1 MKKAALIILTLL
13 VLAVGGVS
21 AYVAMIDWN
30 EHKDKIA
37 EQISDVSGKLVAFE
51 GPVSFKIFPT
61 PDLIA
66 SNIKVY
72 SNEAGHQDTP
82 LATIDKLVAKLDLW
96 ALLKGNFEVKMMSL
110 VNPKIFMEVDN
121 NGRLNWQSSITE
133 EQKLSLDNIEITLD
147 SVLLEKATLNF
158 VNTKH
163 DIDITLENLN
173 AEIIAPSIFG
183 PYRIEGSYI
192 KDNNPE
198 GFALSLGRFSESFAT
213 SVNFVLNH
221 PTSETFVRFDGSV
234 LLKNDAINGDVIIES
249 KKPVDFLNKNFKD
262 FQLGAEYDYPF
273 ALSLQADTNKT
284 KIALSNI
291 VVKYGSTA
299 GAGNILV
306 PLDPDYIVDED
317 APKRRR
323 AEIGFEMTDLDLAPI
338 ASALKSVFQKYS
350 AEGAVYNPQLKFD
363 FIADLKAINTL
374 YKGQTLK
381 NFNLSV
387 DYLDNELKIR
397 NLSASLPGDTEFKLK
412 GDVFSDKDVLTYS
425 VQPEYTT
432 NDLQKLLAWLGYE
445 VTPVTQA
452 TYKRSAGDATV
463 EGTLKTVR
471 IAPFNL
477 SIDKSVFGGSLGIIT
492 GERINAFL
500 AISAD
505 SVNFDNYIPA
515 LPETEKEKSLPDR
528 INYRFSK
535 LGFLNDF
542 DFRIMGSL
550 GLGIYEG
557 IPFENSQFD
566 MDVAQGLL
574 TISKLEIGSVAN
586 ASVNATGKLR
596 GLGSAVQFENLKYG
610 VETRDFA
617 SFLNKFA
624 LPLPDVNLKK
634 LKNFSSTGIVSGS
647 PTLMAM
653 KAVSKL
659 EYLDFVFGGRVGKQN
674 EKWVLNGNVEA
685 RAPDFV
691 QMVNDFNFDY
701 KPKTFSLGLFALT
714 GKLAGM
720 SDYISLSDVNL
731 FVGSNNFKG
740 SLTVDKRLAR
750 PSIKADLDINKFELD
765 RFVYNNA
772 SNIANNA
779 VVFRSNDTE
788 NVDFIARP
796 KLDKDKIN
804 YDFYKTFDLSG
815 NFKIGVLSY
824 KAEDLK
830 KVAFGASL
838 KEGVLALN
846 DFAAEY
852 NGGSVNGSL
861 ELAFVETPQLKGN
874 LNFKNQN
881 MSDKTW
887 SGKKYG
893 IKSGVLDSQITFA
906 MDATSAEDMLTSLNA
921 EVLYNITSPKVKGWN
936 LAAIAEDLRQR
947 EYSDGLAT
955 LATENLQQGETLFQS
970 AKGKVKVVNAD
981 YVFENALF
989 EAQGWRLDMTDKG
1002 NLNLWDMDA
1011 QFVFTVLDSK
1021 VKPLKF
1027 TLSGPMIAP
1036 ELAVDV
1042 KDITDVYDA
1051 HWEKVAADKKAAE
1064 EARKAKLKSLMDA
1077 QQNYAKNIQQRLF
1090 NEVIPELEAKRKLTQ
1105 TPEILAKYQEIDD
1118 RIKEISK
1125 GLDEIIVQGTIP
1137 EFDESLPKTL
1147 SEKNTILDEKS
1158 AGFKNEI
1165 LAVYAQDVKQ
1175 RIKEFY
1181 NKITDNYNQS
1191 KEDVSKYRDE
1201 YGTFAQRLVMIKTM
1215 LDIEQDD
1222 KVISLKKEI
1231 EDELL
1236 AIDAIN
1242 SQVVKDYIFMQNSQ
1256 DLAQLEDYAKKI
1268 ADLEKQTEED
1278 LEQLNEKID
1287 ELFKYSEEIT
1297 KAEEKAYEEKLKQE
1311 EIKKKLEENTGKIS
1325 GVGGKDIMVTRN
1337 IQEIEAMEKAKENE
1351 DIPVLDFSGKQP
1363 SGIVTKPNVTLETQ
1377 DDGNEKIWNEV
1388 EAVGRQLSEVLPE
1401 EETNEIIDKNVNELS
1416 LQEEKPE
1423 GEILEKQVEDKPLLV
1438 PAGSLLREVTGEIS
1452 KASGKIIRV
1461 ED

>member
-1 MKKAALIILTLL
+1 MKKAVLIILAL
-13 VLAVGGVS
+13 VVLFVGGVS

-37 EQISDVSGKLVAFE
+37 EQISDVSGKLVVFE

-158 VNTKH
+158 VNAKH
-163 DIDITLENLN
+163 DIDVTLENLN
-173 AEIIAPSIFG
+173 AEVIAPSIFG

-249 KKPVDFLNKNFKD
+249 KRPVDFLNKNFKD
-262 FQLGAEYDYPF
+262 LQLGSEYDYPF

-306 PLDPDYIVDED
+306 PLDPDYVVDENT
-317 APKRRR
+317 PKRRR

-363 FIADLKAINTL
+363 FIADVKSINTL

-397 NLSASLPGDTEFKLK
+397 NLSASLPGDTEFKLS
-412 GDVFSDKDVLTYS
+412 GEVFSDDDVLTYS
-425 VQPEYTT
+425 LEPEYTT

-445 VTPVTQA
+445 VNPITQA

-463 EGTLKTVR
+463 EGTLKTVK

-500 AISAD
+500 EVNAD
-505 SVNFDNYIPA
+505 SINFDNYILS
-515 LPETEKEKSLPDR
+515 LPETEKEKSLTDR

-542 DFRIMGSL
+542 DFRLIGSL

-574 TISKLEIGSVAN
+574 TISKLEVGSVAN
-586 ASVNATGKLR
+586 ASVKATGKLS
-596 GLGSAVQFENLKYG
+596 GLGKALQFENLKYDL
-610 VETRDFA
+610 ETKDFT

-634 LKNFSSTGIVSGS
+634 LKNFSSKGIVSGT

-653 KAVSKL
+653 KTISKL
-659 EYLDFVFGGRVGKQN
+659 EYLDFVFGGQVRKKDGK
-674 EKWVLNGNVEA
+674 WMSVGNVDV

-691 QMVNDFNFDY
+691 QMVNDFNFNY
-701 KPKTFSLGLFALT
+701 KPKTFSLGLFTLT
-714 GKLAGM
+714 GVLAGT
-720 SDYISLSDVNL
+720 SEYVSLSNMNV
-731 FVGSNNFKG
+731 FVGTNNFKG
-740 SLTVDKRLAR
+740 NMVVDKSKAR
-750 PSIKADLDINKFELD
+750 PNITAELDINKFELD
-765 RFVYNNA
+765 RFVYNDVPNTG
-772 SNIANNA
+772 NNT
-779 VVFRSNDTE
+779 VIFRNNDVE
-788 NVDFIARP
+788 GAEFIARP
-796 KLDKDKIN
+796 NLDKDRIN
-804 YDFYKTFDLSG
+804 YDFYKGFDLNGS
-815 NFKIGVLSY
+815 FKIGSLSY
-824 KAEDLK
+824 KSEDFK
-830 KVAFGASL
+830 NAVFSASL
-838 KEGVLALN
+838 TDGVFALKN
-846 DFAAEY
+846 FAAEY
-852 NGGSVNGSL
+852 NGGQVNGSW
-861 ELAFVETPQLKGN
+861 ELAFVETPQISGK

-881 MSDKTW
+881 MSDRVW
-887 SGKKYG
+887 SGNKYG
-893 IKSGVLDSQITFA
+893 IRSGKLDAEMSFA
-906 MDATSAEDMLTSLNA
+906 TNASSVEDMLTGLNA
-921 EVLYNITSPKVKGWN
+921 DISYNVSSPKIKGWN
-936 LAAIAEDLRQR
+936 FSAISSDLMKRDK
-947 EYSDGLAT
+947 SDGLAKFVS
-955 LATENLQQGETLFQS
+955 ENLQQGETLFQS

-989 EAQGWRLDMTDKG
+989 EAPGWRLEMTDKG

-1011 QFVFTVLDSK
+1011 QFAFTMTDSK
-1021 VKPLKF
+1021 VNPLKF
-1027 TLSGPMIAP
+1027 ALTGAMMSP
-1036 ELAVDV
+1036 ELSVDV

-1051 HWEKVAADKKAAE
+1051 HWAKVAADKKAAE
-1064 EARKAKLKSLMDA
+1064 DARKAYLKSLMDT
-1077 QQNYAKNIQQRLF
+1077 QQNYAKSIQQRLF
-1090 NEVIPELEAKRKLTQ
+1090 KEFIPELEAKRKLTQ
-1105 TPEILAKYQEIDD
+1105 NPEILAKYQEIDNQ
-1118 RIKEISK
+1118 IKEVSK
-1125 GLDEIIVQGTIP
+1125 GLDEVIVQGTVP
-1137 EFDESLPKTL
+1137 EFDESLPKAL
-1147 SEKNTILDEKS
+1147 SEKNMALDEKS

-1165 LAVYAQDVKQ
+1165 LKIYAQDVKQ
-1175 RIKEFY
+1175 RINDFY
-1181 NKITDNYNQS
+1181 NKIVDNYNQS
-1191 KEDVSKYRDE
+1191 KEDVSSYRDR
-1201 YGTFAQRLVMIKTM
+1201 YGTFAQRLMMVKTM
-1215 LDIEQDD
+1215 FDIEQDD
-1222 KVISLKKEI
+1222 KVIALKKEI
-1231 EDELL
+1231 ENELL
-1236 AIDAIN
+1236 AIDAVN
-1242 SQVVKDYIFMQNSQ
+1242 SQVVKDYIFIQNSQ
-1256 DLAQLEDYAKKI
+1256 NLTQLEDYAKKI
-1268 ADLEKQTEED
+1268 EAFEKQTEDE
-1278 LEQLNEKID
+1278 LKKLNEKID
-1287 ELFKYSEEIT
+1287 ELFKYSEEVT

-1311 EIKKKLEENTGKIS
+1311 EIRKKLEENTGKIS
-1325 GVGGKDIMVTRN
+1325 GASGKDIMVTRN

-1363 SGIVTKPNVTLETQ
+1363 SGIVTKPNIVLETEEN
-1377 DDGNEKIWNEV
+1377 DSEKVWKEIEP
-1388 EAVGRQLSEVLPE
+1388 VGRQLPEV
-1401 EETNEIIDKNVNELS
+1401 ETKEIVTESVNELS
-1416 LQEEKPE
+1416 SQEKNTAEEK
-1423 GEILEKQVEDKPLLV
+1423 LEKQTEDKPLLV
-1438 PAGSLLREVTGEIS
+1438 PSGGLLRETMGEIS

>member
-1 MKKAALIILTLL
+1 MKKAVLIILALV

-173 AEIIAPSIFG
+173 AEVIAPSIFG

-249 KKPVDFLNKNFKD
+249 KKPVDFLNKNFKEL
-262 FQLGAEYDYPF
+262 QLGAEYDYPF

-306 PLDPDYIVDED
+306 PLDPDYVVDD
-317 APKRRR
+317 DTSKRRR
-323 AEIGFEMTDLDLAPI
+323 AEIGFEMTDLDLAPVE
-338 ASALKSVFQKYS
+338 AALKSAFQKYS
-350 AEGAVYNPQLKFD
+350 AEGAIYNPQLKFD

-397 NLSASLPGDTEFKLK
+397 NLSASLPGDTEFKLS
-412 GDVFSDKDVLTYS
+412 GDVFSDNDVLTYS
-425 VQPEYTT
+425 LDLEYTT

-445 VTPVTQA
+445 VNPITQA

-463 EGTLKTVR
+463 EGTLKTVK
-471 IAPFNL
+471 IAPFDV
-477 SIDKSVFGGSLGIIT
+477 SIDKSAFSGSLGIII
-492 GERINAFL
+492 GERMNAFMEVQ
-500 AISAD
+500 AD
-505 SVNFDNYIPA
+505 SVNFDNYIPS
-515 LPETEKEKSLPDR
+515 LPDTEKEKSMTDR
-528 INYRFSK
+528 INYRISK

-542 DFRIMGSL
+542 DFRLIGSL

-557 IPFENSQFD
+557 VPFENSQFD

-574 TISKLEIGSVAN
+574 TISKLEIGSMAN
-586 ASVNATGKLR
+586 ASVNVTGKLT
-596 GLGSAVQFENLKYG
+596 GLGKALQFENLKYEL
-610 VETRDFA
+610 ETRDFV

-624 LPLPDVNLKK
+624 LPLPDINLKK
-634 LKNFSSTGIVSGS
+634 LKNFNSKGIVSGT

-659 EYLDFVFGGRVGKQN
+659 EYLDFVFGGQAGKRN
-674 EKWVLNGNVEA
+674 EKWVLSGNVDV

-691 QMVNDFNFDY
+691 QMVNDFNFNY
-701 KPKTFSLGLFALT
+701 KPKTFSLGLFTLT

-720 SDYISLSDVNL
+720 SDYVSLTDANV

-740 SLTVDKRLAR
+740 NVVVDKRLAR
-750 PSIKADLDINKFELD
+750 PNIKAELDINKFELD
-765 RFVYNNA
+765 RFVYNNV
-772 SNIANNA
+772 SNAVNNA
-779 VVFRSNDTE
+779 VVFRNNDTE
-788 NVDFIARP
+788 NADFIARP

-815 NFKIGVLSY
+815 NIKVGSLSY
-824 KAEDLK
+824 KAEDFK
-830 KVAFGASL
+830 KAAFAASL
-838 KEGVLALN
+838 KEGVFTLK
-846 DFAAEY
+846 DFSAEY
-852 NGGSVNGSL
+852 NGGNVNGSL

-881 MSDKTW
+881 MAERVW

-893 IKSGVLDSQITFA
+893 IKSGTLDAQVSFA
-906 MDATSAEDMLTSLNA
+906 TNAESEEDLLNGLNA
-921 EVLYNITSPKVKGWN
+921 EILYDITSPNVKGWN
-936 LAAIAEDLRQR
+936 LAAIAKDLRQR
-947 EYSDGLAT
+947 EYSEGLAT
-955 LATENLQQGETLFQS
+955 LATENLQQGETLFQKAS
-970 AKGKVKVVNAD
+970 GKVKIANAD

-989 EAQGWRLDMTDKG
+989 EAPGWRLDMTDKG

-1011 QFVFTVLDSK
+1011 QFVFNISDSK

-1027 TLSGPMIAP
+1027 ALAGAMMAP
-1036 ELAVDV
+1036 ELSVDV
-1042 KDITDVYDA
+1042 KDITDIYDA
-1051 HWEKVAADKKAAE
+1051 HWAKVASDKKAAE
-1064 EARKAKLKSLMDA
+1064 DARKAYLKSLMDT
-1077 QQNYAKNIQQRLF
+1077 QQNYAKSIQKRLF
-1090 NEVIPELEAKRKLTQ
+1090 EEFIPELEAKRKLTQ
-1105 TPEILAKYQEIDD
+1105 NPEILAKYQEIDD
-1118 RIKEISK
+1118 RMKEISK
-1125 GLDEIIVQGTIP
+1125 GLDEVIVQGTVP
-1137 EFDESLPKTL
+1137 EFDESLPKAL

-1158 AGFKNEI
+1158 AGFKKEI
-1165 LAVYAQDVKQ
+1165 LAVYALDVKQ
-1175 RIKEFY
+1175 RIKEIY

-1191 KEDVSKYRDE
+1191 KEDVSKYRDG
-1201 YGTFAQRLVMIKTM
+1201 YGVFAQRLAMIKTM

-1222 KVISLKKEI
+1222 KVIALKKEI

-1242 SQVVKDYIFMQNSQ
+1242 SQVVKDYIFIQNSQ
-1256 DLAQLEDYAKKI
+1256 DLEQLENYADKI
-1268 ADLEKQTEED
+1268 SDLEKQTEED
-1278 LEQLNEKID
+1278 LKQLNDKID

-1297 KAEEKAYEEKLKQE
+1297 KAEEKAHEERLKQE

-1325 GVGGKDIMVTRN
+1325 RVGGKDIMVTRN

-1377 DDGNEKIWNEV
+1377 ESDDDKVWNEI
-1388 EAVGRQLSEVLPE
+1388 EAVGRKLPE
-1401 EETNEIIDKNVNELS
+1401 V
-1416 LQEEKPE
+1416 LQEETKE
-1423 GEILEKQVEDKPLLV
+1423 VVNETTNGLSEQEEILEPEKLENKAEDKPLLV
-1438 PAGSLLREVTGEIS
+1438 PSGSLLKETMGEIT